1 MCLISPYMTVCL
13 ISPYMKV
20 CLMTVCLMTVCL
32 ISPYMTVC
40 LMTVCLMT
48 VCLISLYMTVC
59 LMTVCLISLY
69 IKVCLMTVCLMT
81 MCLISLLQ
89 DAVRRLKPV
98 NEATVFIS
106 SRTDTGVHALCNSA
120 HVDIQRREGK
130 DPFKEEELVHALN
143 HHLRPEEIR

>member
-1 MCLISPYMTVCL
+1 MTVCL
-13 ISPYMKV
+13 ISLYMK
-20 CLMTVCLMTVCL
+20 
-32 ISPYMTVC
+32 
-40 LMTVCLMT
+40 VCLMT
-48 VCLISLYMTVC
+48 VCLISLY
-59 LMTVCLISLY
+59 
-69 IKVCLMTVCLMT
+69 MTVCLMT

-143 HHLRPEEIR
+143 PHLRPEEIRLVRGFCRSTTTLGLRRSG